1 MDSRPL
7 QTRLQARSS
16 LKMGIHS
23 KALELRHAFNCE
35 ITSCSRQTG
44 TVRKALC
51 SINDDSW
58 NSESLPCHHL
68 CHMVFHGCVCQ
79 CPFSQLTSFSFSRSR
94 MSLELSLIAKG
105 PCSQGSLNKNRPPV
119 EPLKGGQRGEY
130 HSREIWLHKAFSLAW
145 LESAVW
151 RNNDPLF

>member
-7 QTRLQARSS
+7 QSRLQARSS

-68 CHMVFHGCVCQ
+68 CHVVFHGCVSMSFFSAYFFLLQQITGEPGAFTDCQ
-79 CPFSQLTSFSFSRSR
+79 GTLLAGQSQ
-94 MSLELSLIAKG
+94 
-105 PCSQGSLNKNRPPV
+105 Q
-119 EPLKGGQRGEY
+119 
-130 HSREIWLHKAFSLAW
+130 
-145 LESAVW
+145 ESAPSGAPKGRPERRVPQQ
-151 RNNDPLF
+151 RNLAP